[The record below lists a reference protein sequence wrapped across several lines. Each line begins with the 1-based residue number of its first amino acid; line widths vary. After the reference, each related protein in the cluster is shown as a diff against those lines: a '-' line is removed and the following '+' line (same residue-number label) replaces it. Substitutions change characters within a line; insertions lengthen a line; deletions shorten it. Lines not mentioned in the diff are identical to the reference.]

1 MSTAEI
7 CILKLV
13 LLEFQ
18 KVCVLYQQKQM
29 GIQCVR
35 KRKMFVLF
43 VYTVIFINIVKY
55 ILSILI
61 SLTVKINA
69 FSLYKTLQ
77 LHTGTFNETDH
88 LWCVH
93 AGGWKYF
100 DILFVDNLDMAH
112 LGGEQKESFVHMV
125 ANTST
130 DTQV

>member
-1 MSTAEI
+1 
-7 CILKLV
+7 
-13 LLEFQ
+13 
-18 KVCVLYQQKQM
+18 M

-77 LHTGTFNETDH
+77 LHTGIFNETDH
-88 LWCVH
+88 
-93 AGGWKYF
+93 
-100 DILFVDNLDMAH
+100 
-112 LGGEQKESFVHMV
+112 S
-125 ANTST
+125 
-130 DTQV
+130 

>member
-55 ILSILI
+55 ILSIFI

-77 LHTGTFNETDH
+77 LHTRTFNETDH
-88 LWCVH
+88 
-93 AGGWKYF
+93 
-100 DILFVDNLDMAH
+100 
-112 LGGEQKESFVHMV
+112 S
-125 ANTST
+125 
-130 DTQV
+130 